1 MTAATIN
8 KQKEQWLDMGGD
20 GNMHPVH
27 DPAKIPANLLVHEQ
41 VKALQAEV
49 LRLRQKNANRKQAL
63 RDLNAAMERK
73 SHRLGVVQIERS
85 VMLDD
90 LEDAYAKIRQLRKS
104 L

>member
-1 MTAATIN
+1 
-8 KQKEQWLDMGGD
+8 
-20 GNMHPVH
+20 MHPVH

-73 SHRLGVVQIERS
+73 SYHLGNMRRERFIMFDELDETQARL
-85 VMLDD
+85 
-90 LEDAYAKIRQLRKS
+90 RQLRKS

>member
-1 MTAATIN
+1 MTAATIRVPASTW
-8 KQKEQWLDMGGD
+8 QELGGD
-20 GNMHPVH
+20 GQMHPVH
-27 DPAKIPANLLVHEQ
+27 DPAKIPASLLVHEQ

-73 SHRLGVVQIERS
+73 SHHLSVVQIERS
-85 VMLDD
+85 VMIDN

-104 L
+104 